1 MIDQPQSRMSS
12 LRNSPLRPKLR
23 TILIQKKPSL
33 LETPIEPSSAN
44 SIAKRRETVVKSLIN
59 KFKETTSTQ
68 VSLASKR
75 ESKMNTPLKLSS
87 MKESFNFKRT
97 QVFQFRNIELTRRT
111 VSKSYENNSVFGDQP
126 SVDRPSARGS
136 PEKAASLVNT
146 SRKHKVSIQNLSAKR
161 PVMDSSSTDAT
172 LANLTTRGFSL
183 EERVLKRGFSHAKME
198 SMLPDLL
205 TPTKGRP
212 TVVRTGHK
220 RMQSQRV

>member
-1 MIDQPQSRMSS
+1 MIDQPQSKLSS

-75 ESKMNTPLKLSS
+75 ENKAQTPIKINS
-87 MKESFNFKRT
+87 MKETLNFKRT

-111 VSKSYENNSVFGDQP
+111 ISKSYENNSVGGDQP

-136 PEKAASLVNT
+136 PDKAPSLVNT

-172 LANLTTRGFSL
+172 IANFTTRGFSF
-183 EERVLKRGFSHAKME
+183 EDKVFKRGHSNLRLD
-198 SMLPDLL
+198 SILPEIL
-205 TPTKGRP
+205 TPTKVK
-212 TVVRTGHK
+212 TVGTRMGHK
-220 RMQSQRV
+220 RIQSQRV